1 MSSSD
6 DIFCMFDNESKK
18 LSDVINTATTK
29 SNLSISE
36 IIDTYYKVINISSMI
51 TMLKQQ
57 INVDSQKILLDKIL
71 ETEKIISGKFNS
83 EIHPVIM
90 AKLGKSILETTT
102 ALQSGTEQ
110 RSRENIENEA
120 KFFEELRQKMSTKE
134 FVEQYDKGLSDD

>member
-1 MSSSD
+1 
-6 DIFCMFDNESKK
+6 MFDNESKK